1 MAVFSAD
8 EVYQIAMEMEQTGQ
22 VFYEALAAGS
32 DRSDV
37 ANLLRRLAAQEQDHY
52 KQFARLRAQLAT
64 RPVSHALSE
73 DEMDFAQA
81 LVTDRMIPNPQEAR
95 RIASEGSVRAALDMA
110 INVEKDSILFYSEV
124 LQAID
129 PQEAPAIREIIQQE
143 KTHAQDLMIARR
155 NLH

>member
-32 DRSDV
+32 ARSDV
-37 ANLLRRLAAQEQDHY
+37 AALCRRLAAQEVEHY
-52 KQFARLRAQLAT
+52 NRFSRLRAALAA
-64 RPVSHALSE
+64 RPASHALDE
-73 DEMDFAQA
+73 EEMDFAQA

-95 RIASEGSVRAALDMA
+95 RIAAEGSVGAALDMA
-110 INVEKDSILFYSEV
+110 INLEKDSVLFYSEI
-124 LQAID
+124 LQAVD
-129 PQEAPAIREIIQQE
+129 PQDATAIREIVQQE
-143 KTHAQDLMIARR
+143 KLHAQELMIARR